1 MIRGNG
7 LFTNQPKGR
16 TPAPLRLHPNLKGVD
31 AANHSLRHPASGMP
45 PPSVREA

>member
-7 LFTNQPKGR
+7 LFSKQPMGR
-16 TPAPLRLHPNLKGVD
+16 TPAPMWLHPNLKGAD
-31 AANHSLRHPASGMP
+31 AANHSLRHSVSRMP